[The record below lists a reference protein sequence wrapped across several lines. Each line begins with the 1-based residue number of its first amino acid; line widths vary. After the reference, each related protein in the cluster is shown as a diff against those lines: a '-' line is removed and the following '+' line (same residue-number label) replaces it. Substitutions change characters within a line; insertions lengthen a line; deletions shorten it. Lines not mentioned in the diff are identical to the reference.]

1 MTWADRGYLVIQAS
15 RPSAEDAAVLGQARG
30 ALQSV
35 GWRCAISVGG
45 LEVYLGP
52 RSPLNV
58 RLVHRRHVLI
68 GEYCWRDQALSAVI
82 GGSCGPIDLGS
93 SAVRAGWGRYILAW
107 GADDGRLGLLRDP
120 SGAID
125 CLAWRRGGLRIAAD
139 QLPPEV
145 DLILPE
151 SLAIE
156 WPVLGEIADQPG
168 LLSDRP
174 PLRGITSVTPG
185 DVALVGDQF
194 EAHAVWRPADAC
206 RGRSWDDSP
215 DALRRVVDGAVAGV
229 SEGHSILLGE
239 ISGGLDSAIVSSS
252 LAAVGAGSKAS
263 YVNYFGD
270 WAEGD
275 ERAYA
280 KAAADKSGARLTMA
294 RKPVAPIT
302 PEKLAPLGWGFRPA
316 LHGVD
321 VAYDEDVARRI
332 GRLGA
337 TALITGQGG
346 DAVFFQAPDPQVVID
361 RRRREGL
368 GGLDPRYWADV
379 GRWTR
384 HSAWTLGGLALWP
397 PRPSSPVRRRHPW
410 LADADDI
417 PPAKRGQIL
426 RLANCQLF
434 WSDCRRAR
442 AAQLLHPLLTQPV
455 IEHVMAVP
463 ADRLILGVR
472 DRGLARVAFSE
483 RLPPSILERRD
494 KGDLSQFY
502 GRVVLSSLAELRPFL
517 LDGLLS
523 EHRLIDRVDL
533 ERELTPERLVW
544 SPLSNRPLL
553 LAVLET
559 WTRHWIERIERR
571 GRPQIARQPVE
582 DPVM

>member
-1 MTWADRGYLVIQAS
+1 MTWADRGYLIVQS
-15 RPSAEDAAVLGQARG
+15 GSPDPEDAIILNQARD
-30 ALQSV
+30 ALLAV
-35 GWRCAISVGG
+35 GWRSAISVEG

-68 GEYCWRDQALSAVI
+68 GQYRWRDRALSVVI
-82 GGSCGPIDLGS
+82 GGSRGPIELGRD
-93 SAVRAGWGRYILAW
+93 AVRSGWGRYILAW
-107 GADDGRLGLLRDP
+107 CTDDDRLGLLRDP

-139 QLPPEV
+139 QLPAEV
-145 DLILPE
+145 DALLPDG
-151 SLAIE
+151 LAID
-156 WPVLGEIADQPG
+156 WPILGEIADQPG

-174 PLRGITSVTPG
+174 PLRGLTSITPG
-185 DVALVGDQF
+185 DVALLGDHIETF
-194 EAHAVWRPADAC
+194 PVWRPADAC
-206 RGRSWDDSP
+206 RGASWDDSP
-215 DALRRVVDGAVAGV
+215 DALRRVVDSAVAGV
-229 SEGHSILLGE
+229 SEGHAVLLGE

-252 LAAVGAGSKAS
+252 LAAVGAGAKAT
-263 YVNYFGD
+263 YVNYYGD

-302 PEKLAPLGWGFRPA
+302 PALLAPLGWGFRPA

-321 VAYDEDVARRI
+321 VAYDDDVARRI
-332 GRLGA
+332 EGLQA
-337 TALITGQGG
+337 TALVTGQGG

-368 GGLDPRYWADV
+368 RGMDPRYWAEV

-384 HSAWTLGGLALWP
+384 HSAWTLAGLALWP
-397 PRPSSPVRRRHPW
+397 PRPPSSHRPQHPW

-417 PPAKRGQIL
+417 SPAKRGQIL

-442 AAQLLHPLLTQPV
+442 AADLLHPLLTQPV
-455 IEHVMAVP
+455 IEHVMAIP
-463 ADRLILGVR
+463 ADRLIRGVR
-472 DRGLARVAFSE
+472 DRGLARVAFSD
-483 RLPPSILERRD
+483 RLPASILDRRD

-544 SPLSNRPLL
+544 SPISNRPLL
-553 LAVLET
+553 LAVLEV
-559 WTRHWIERIERR
+559 WARHWTERIEGRR
-571 GRPQIARQPVE
+571 RTQIMRQPVYN
-582 DPVM
+582 PSV

>member
-1 MTWADRGYLVIQAS
+1 MTWADRGYLVVQAI
-15 RPSAEDAAVLGQARG
+15 RPSAEDALILDQARG
-30 ALQSV
+30 ALQAV
-35 GWRCAISVGG
+35 GWRHAITVEGM
-45 LEVYLGP
+45 EVYLGP
-52 RSPLNV
+52 DSPLKA
-58 RLVHRRHVLI
+58 RLVHRRHVLL
-68 GEYCWRDQALSAVI
+68 GEYRWRDRALSAVI
-82 GGSCGPIDLGS
+82 GGSRGPIDLGR
-93 SAVRAGWGRYILAW
+93 SAVGAGWGRYILAW
-107 GADDGRLGLLRDP
+107 STDDDRLGVLRDP

-125 CLAWRRGGLRIAAD
+125 CLVWRRGGLRIAAD
-139 QLPPEV
+139 QLPPEL
-145 DLILPE
+145 DLLLPDAV
-151 SLAIE
+151 AID

-174 PLRGITSVTPG
+174 PLREMNSVTPG
-185 DVALVGDQF
+185 DVALIGDRL
-194 EAHAVWRPADAC
+194 ETHAVWRPADAC
-206 RGRSWDDSP
+206 RRRSWDDSP
-215 DALRRVVDGAVAGV
+215 DGLRQVVDGAVAGV

-252 LAAVGAGSKAS
+252 LSAVGGGSRAS

-280 KAAADKSGARLTMA
+280 KAAADKSGARLAMA
-294 RKPVAPIT
+294 RKPVASIT
-302 PEKLAPLGWGFRPA
+302 PEMLAPLGWSFRPA

-321 VAYDEDVARRI
+321 AAYDDDMARRI
-332 GRLGA
+332 RRLGA

-361 RRRREGL
+361 RRRREGVR
-368 GGLDPRYWADV
+368 GLDPRYWAEV

-397 PRPSSPVRRRHPW
+397 PRPSSPVRRLHPW
-410 LADADDI
+410 LEDADGL

-434 WSDCRRAR
+434 WSDCRRSR
-442 AAQLLHPLLTQPV
+442 AAELLHPLLTQPV

-472 DRGLARVAFSE
+472 DRGLARAAFAG
-483 RLPPSILERRD
+483 RLPTSILERRD

-544 SPLSNRPLL
+544 SPRSNRPLL

-559 WTRHWIERIERR
+559 WARHWTERIERR
-571 GRPQIARQPVE
+571 RWT
-582 DPVM
+582 

>member
-1 MTWADRGYLVIQAS
+1 MTWADRGYLVIQAI
-15 RPSAEDAAVLGQARG
+15 RPSVEDALILDHARA
-30 ALQSV
+30 ALQAV
-35 GWRCAISVGG
+35 GWRRAISVEG
-45 LEVYLGP
+45 LEVHLGP
-52 RSPLNV
+52 GSPLKA

-68 GEYCWRDQALSAVI
+68 GEYCWRERALSAVI
-82 GGSCGPIDLGS
+82 GGSRDPVDLGRG
-93 SAVRAGWGRYILAW
+93 AVGAGWGRYILAW
-107 GADDGRLGLLRDP
+107 GTDDDRLGLLRDP

-125 CLAWRRGGLRIAAD
+125 CLAWRRGGLRVAAD
-139 QLPPEV
+139 QLPPEI
-145 DLILPE
+145 DLLLPE
-151 SLAIE
+151 AIAID

-168 LLSDRP
+168 LLTDRP
-174 PLRGITSVTPG
+174 PLREMTSVTPG
-185 DVALVGDQF
+185 DVVLVGDRM

-215 DALRRVVDGAVAGV
+215 DGLRRVVDGAVAGV

-252 LAAVGAGSKAS
+252 LTAVGGGAKAS

-280 KAAADKSGARLTMA
+280 KAAAAKSGARLAMA

-302 PEKLAPLGWGFRPA
+302 PEMLAPLGWGFRPA

-321 VAYDEDVARRI
+321 VAYDDDMARRI
-332 GRLGA
+332 RRLGA

-361 RRRREGL
+361 RHRREGL
-368 GGLDPRYWADV
+368 RGLDPRYWAEV

-397 PRPSSPVRRRHPW
+397 PRPSNPVRRRHPW
-410 LADADDI
+410 LEGADDM

-434 WSDCRRAR
+434 WSDCRRSR
-442 AAQLLHPLLTQPV
+442 AAELLHPLLTQPV

-472 DRGLARVAFSE
+472 DRGLARVAFSG
-483 RLPPSILERRD
+483 RLPSSILERRD

-533 ERELTPERLVW
+533 ERELTPERVVW

-559 WTRHWIERIERR
+559 WARHWTERLDRCR
-571 GRPQIARQPVE
+571 WAQIARQPVE
-582 DPVM
+582 DPSM